1 MLHNRPG
8 FVCRRRLG
16 NVATSDWEHYKLELR
31 EVKKMAGFEGKAQEV
46 FAKVKEIV
54 VREARVDEASV
65 TPDATMNDLYADS
78 ATRMSIGDELDRE
91 FDLGILDV
99 DLAEDTT
106 VQDIVDFIMEQLEE
120 SEE

>member
-8 FVCRRRLG
+8 IVRRRRIG
-16 NVATSDWEHYKLELR
+16 NVDLPDKGHYRIELR
-31 EVKKMAGFEGKAQEV
+31 EVKRMAGIEGKAEEV
-46 FAKVKEIV
+46 FAKVKEVII
-54 VREARVDEASV
+54 REARVDEASV
-65 TPDATMNDLYADS
+65 TSDATMNDLYADS

-106 VQDIVDFIMEQLEE
+106 VQDIVDFILEQLGE
-120 SEE
+120 SE

>member
-1 MLHNRPG
+1 ME
-8 FVCRRRLG
+8 VQ
-16 NVATSDWEHYKLELR
+16 LR
-31 EVKKMAGFEGKAQEV
+31 EVSKMAGTKGKAEEV

-54 VREARVDEASV
+54 FREARVDEASV

-91 FDLGILDV
+91 FELGILDV

-106 VQDIVDFIMEQLEE
+106 VQDIVDFIMEQLGE
-120 SEE
+120 SE